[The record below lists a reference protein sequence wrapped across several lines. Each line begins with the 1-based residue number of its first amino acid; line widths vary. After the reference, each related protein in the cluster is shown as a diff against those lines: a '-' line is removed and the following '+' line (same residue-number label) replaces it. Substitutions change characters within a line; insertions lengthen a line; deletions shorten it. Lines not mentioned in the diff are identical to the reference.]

1 MKPWGRWATFGL
13 GLTAMLVGQIAAL
26 TAVMWSVDSICLR
39 SISSSSGLSGRPN
52 KNSMGMLLTDDV
64 LNDPAHF
71 ATEERV
77 RDRNLGRPG

>member
-1 MKPWGRWATFGL
+1 
-13 GLTAMLVGQIAAL
+13 
-26 TAVMWSVDSICLR
+26 
-39 SISSSSGLSGRPN
+39 
-52 KNSMGMLLTDDV
+52 MGMLLTDDV